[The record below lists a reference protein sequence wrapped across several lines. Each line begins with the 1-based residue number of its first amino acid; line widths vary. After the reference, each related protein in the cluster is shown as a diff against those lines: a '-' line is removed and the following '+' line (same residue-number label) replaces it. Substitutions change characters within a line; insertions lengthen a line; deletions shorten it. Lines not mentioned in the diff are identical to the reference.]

1 MGFILYNRSINKS
14 GVFSSDIYVNVCF
27 QLMSNT
33 ESIVG
38 ELMDFALESDSRID
52 GISDHQFKQVCDTII
67 LFFRLCM
74 CISVV
79 C

>member
-1 MGFILYNRSINKS
+1 MGFILYDRSIDKS
-14 GVFSSDIYVNVCF
+14 GVFSSDIYGNVCC

-38 ELMDFALESDSRID
+38 EIMDFALESDSRID

-67 LFFRLCM
+67 LFCRLWV